1 MVSGLVT
8 SPELQERICLEE
20 ARPILMASK
29 LLMSIMRFLGSGRWE
44 GAGAGRV
51 GRSGLR
57 LDVLG
62 ERLGGGVRLDGSVAL
77 GLNLLLGL
85 LALDGL
91 VVGLAVGGPH
101 AREVDAELL
110 GGPEQVVVLLAQLG
124 LLALLGDDVDVE
136 RQRLHLLE
144 QDLEGLGDAR

>member
-20 ARPILMASK
+20 ARPISMASK

-57 LDVLG
+57 V
-62 ERLGGGVRLDGSVAL
+62 
-77 GLNLLLGL
+77 
-85 LALDGL
+85 
-91 VVGLAVGGPH
+91 
-101 AREVDAELL
+101 EVL

-144 QDLEGLGDAR
+144 QDLEGLGNARLGDVLALDDRLVSLYAPDRVVGLDGQHLLERVRGP